1 MFKLN
6 YLNKNYSFFPIT
18 FLTFVGVLFLF
29 AGCNTAKNSDI
40 TFFGGKIKNPQG
52 KYVYFSK
59 DEKVIDSAKLNKE
72 NRFSFQLDSIKT
84 GLYSFSHGPEFQY
97 LYLEPQ
103 DSLLIYLNTWDF
115 DESLIFSGK
124 GSAENN
130 YLISLWL
137 QQEKK
142 KKNFKYN
149 YRLDEAE
156 FSAIVEKGIQ
166 DELNNYNLF
175 TEGLEEAPSDFFD
188 KLAKAGIFY
197 PYYFIKERYA
207 YNHMRALKLKKLP
220 TLSND
225 FYNYRST
232 VDLNDESLLNYWAY
246 TPYLYAYLWNL
257 AYEMNNN
264 DLSKN
269 NISLNYMHVVNDKIQ
284 LENFKNE
291 LLASSLWKALSNEY
305 ITDND
310 FKNIQDFFYN
320 NCSNKTIS
328 KEIKHAIYQ
337 KDLLK
342 KGDTLPNLLAVNSNG
357 NEITINKLTKNNT
370 TVIYFWPKNSSQI
383 EMLNK
388 KLVVLEKKYPNVLF
402 IGIERN
408 KSNKAWNK
416 FIESRNLSKSNQF
429 NISKSSKC
437 YTLFEGDM
445 ARTIIINNQG
455 NIQNGYLFFNDKYFE
470 KHLRKLKN
478 QQ

>member
-6 YLNKNYSFFPIT
+6 CLKKNYSFFPINS
-18 FLTFVGVLFLF
+18 LTLIGILFLF
-29 AGCNTAKNSDI
+29 VGCNTNKNTDI

-52 KYVYFSK
+52 EYVYFSK

-84 GLYSFSHGPEFQY
+84 GLYSFKHGPEFQY

-137 QQEKK
+137 KQEKNE
-142 KKNFKYN
+142 KNFKYN

-156 FSAIVEKGIQ
+156 FSAIVTKGIQ
-166 DELNNYNLF
+166 GELDNYNQF
-175 TEGLEEAPSDFFD
+175 IEGMEETPSEFFD
-188 KLAKAGIFY
+188 KLAKAGIYY

-207 YNHMRALKLKKLP
+207 YNHKRALKLKKLP

-225 FYNYRST
+225 FYNYRSS

-264 DLSKN
+264 DASKN
-269 NISLNYMHVVNDKIQ
+269 NIALNYMHVVNDKIH
-284 LENFKNE
+284 LESFKNE
-291 LLASSLWKALSNEY
+291 LLANSMWKSLSDVYLSDKDFNKIKDCFFKDCSDEQIKNEL
-305 ITDND
+305 
-310 FKNIQDFFYN
+310 KKSIQQ
-320 NCSNKTIS
+320 
-328 KEIKHAIYQ
+328 KEK
-337 KDLLK
+337 LK
-342 KGDTLPNLLAVNSNG
+342 KGDTLPLLIASNFKG
-357 NEITINKLTKNNT
+357 EKININTIAKNNS
-370 TVIYFWPKNSSQI
+370 TVIYFWPKDLGNA
-383 EMLNK
+383 EMLYK
-388 KLVVLEKKYPNVLF
+388 KLNVLKKEYPHIVF

-408 KSNKAWNK
+408 KNNADWNN
-416 FIESRNLSKSNQF
+416 FIKTKNLSKNNQF
-429 NISKSSKC
+429 KILKSSEY
-437 YTLFEGDM
+437 YTWFDGDM
-445 ARTIIINNQG
+445 ARTIIINDKG
-455 NIQNGYLFFNDKYFE
+455 NIQNGYLFFNNKSFE
-470 KHLRKLKN
+470 KHLKKLKS
-478 QQ
+478 Q

>member
-6 YLNKNYSFFPIT
+6 CLKKNYSFFPIT
-18 FLTFVGVLFLF
+18 SLTFIGVLFLF
-29 AGCNTAKNSDI
+29 VGCNTTKNNDI
-40 TFFGGKIKNPQG
+40 TFFGGKIKNPQEE
-52 KYVYFSK
+52 YVYLSK

-84 GLYSFSHGPEFQY
+84 GLYSFNHGPEFQY

-137 QQEKK
+137 KQEKNE
-142 KKNFKYN
+142 KNFKYN

-166 DELNNYNLF
+166 DELDNYNQF
-175 TEGLEEAPSDFFD
+175 IEGLEDAPSEFFD
-188 KLAKAGIFY
+188 KLAKAGIYY

-207 YNHMRALKLKKLP
+207 YNHKRALQLKKLP
-220 TLSND
+220 TLSNN
-225 FYNYRST
+225 FYNYRSS
-232 VDLNDESLLNYWAY
+232 VDLNDETLLNYWAY

-264 DLSKN
+264 DASKN
-269 NISLNYMHVVNDKIQ
+269 NIPLNYMYIVNDKIH
-284 LENFKNE
+284 LESFKNE

-305 ITDND
+305 ITEVD
-310 FKNIQDFFYN
+310 FKNIQNFFYN
-320 NCSNKTIS
+320 NCSDKEIS

-337 KDLLK
+337 KNLLK
-342 KGDTLPNLLAVNSNG
+342 KGDTLPNLLAINSNG
-357 NEITINKLTKNNT
+357 NEVTINKITKNNAA
-370 TVIYFWPKNSSQI
+370 VIYFWPKNLSQI

-388 KLVVLEKKYPNVLF
+388 KLVVLEKKYPKVLF

-408 KSNKAWNK
+408 KSNKTWSK
-416 FIESRNLSKSNQF
+416 FIASKNLPKGNQF
-429 NISKSSKC
+429 NISKSSEC
-437 YTLFEGDM
+437 YTWFEGDM
-445 ARTIIINNQG
+445 ARTIIINDKG
-455 NIQNGYLFFNDKYFE
+455 NIQNGYLFFNDKSFE
-470 KHLRKLKN
+470 KHLKKLKS
-478 QQ
+478 Q